1 MGMGWEN
8 APLESQGSGRKARAQ
23 CRHLQS
29 WIRPCGAGSQALW
42 LLVAE
47 QFPHQQIF
55 VVC

>member
-1 MGMGWEN
+1 MGWEN
-8 APLESQGSGRKARAQ
+8 APLESQGSGRKAWVQ